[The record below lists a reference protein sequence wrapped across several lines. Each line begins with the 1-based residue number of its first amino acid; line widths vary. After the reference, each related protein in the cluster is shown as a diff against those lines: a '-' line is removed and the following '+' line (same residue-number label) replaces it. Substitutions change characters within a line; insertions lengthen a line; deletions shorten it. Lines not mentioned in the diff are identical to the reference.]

1 MRSVICF
8 FFWLKLLPPLFINVS
23 SPTDQKRLPKCHLP
37 SCRIPLHR
45 RRISGPP
52 VRGNV
57 RARCVPMAL
66 RWNVA
71 LHAGAHL
78 ASSPKEVSCW
88 KSRNWPSAHPCPS
101 RVRVHCREEERRGW
115 ADSSLLNFPYREPR
129 EPRLCQP
136 GTPRVLWE
144 AFHSIHSFIYSFN
157 WYSLC

>member
-23 SPTDQKRLPKCHLP
+23 STDWKRLPKCHLP
-37 SCRIPLHR
+37 SCRIPLHP

-57 RARCVPMAL
+57 RARCVPMTL

-115 ADSSLLNFPYREPR
+115 SDSSLLNFPYRKPACVSQGPPECSGK
-129 EPRLCQP
+129 LS
-136 GTPRVLWE
+136 TP
-144 AFHSIHSFIYSFN
+144 FIHSFIHSFN
-157 WYSLC
+157 WYSLR